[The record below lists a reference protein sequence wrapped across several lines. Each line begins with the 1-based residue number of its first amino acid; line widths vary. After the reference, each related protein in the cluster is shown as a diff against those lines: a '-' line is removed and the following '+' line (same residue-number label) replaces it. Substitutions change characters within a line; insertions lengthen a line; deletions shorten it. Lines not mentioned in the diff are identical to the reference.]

1 MKIVIAPDSFK
12 GSLTAMEAAEAIAK
26 GVLSV
31 MPTSQIEKIPV
42 ADGGEGTMD
51 SLVSSTNGRY
61 KNVLVSDPL
70 SREISAIYGILG
82 DNKTATIEMSV
93 ASGINLITR
102 NELKP
107 LHTTT
112 YGTGQLIRQ
121 ALDDGYRKFII
132 CIGGSATNDCGSGM
146 AQALGIKFFNKNNLE
161 ISDKM
166 CGNLL
171 NDVAHIDSSNIYLGI
186 KESEILVASDVN
198 NPLLG
203 ELGCARVY
211 ASQKGAT
218 PEIVERLEN
227 NMKSFIDIAENN
239 YNISVRDIPGAGAAG
254 GLGAGLML
262 FTNAKLKSGVDIV
275 LNVCDFE
282 NSIKDADL
290 IITGEGKIDEQTM
303 HGKTI
308 SGIARYANKQK
319 IPVIAFAGVI
329 ENTDKLKLHGISAF
343 YSINRNDIP
352 GDQSMANAS
361 KLLQNKVED
370 VVRKMN
376 IDKLT

>member
-1 MKIVIAPDSFK
+1 MKIIIAPDSFK

-31 MPTSQIEKIPV
+31 MPTSQIEKTPV

-51 SLVSSTNGRY
+51 SLVSSTKGHYNA
-61 KNVLVSDPL
+61 VLVSDPL

-171 NDVAHIDSSNIYLGI
+171 NDVAHIDSANIYLGI
-186 KESEILVASDVN
+186 EESEILVACDVN
-198 NPLLG
+198 NPL
-203 ELGCARVY
+203 
-211 ASQKGAT
+211 
-218 PEIVERLEN
+218 
-227 NMKSFIDIAENN
+227 
-239 YNISVRDIPGAGAAG
+239 
-254 GLGAGLML
+254 
-262 FTNAKLKSGVDIV
+262 
-275 LNVCDFE
+275 
-282 NSIKDADL
+282 
-290 IITGEGKIDEQTM
+290 
-303 HGKTI
+303 
-308 SGIARYANKQK
+308 
-319 IPVIAFAGVI
+319 
-329 ENTDKLKLHGISAF
+329 
-343 YSINRNDIP
+343 
-352 GDQSMANAS
+352 
-361 KLLQNKVED
+361 
-370 VVRKMN
+370 
-376 IDKLT
+376 